1 MRRENGGGDG
11 EDGNGDE
18 EELKDI
24 LSLPISHARPPIAH
38 SKGRRTR

>member
-18 EELKDI
+18 EELKDVFFLFFSSY
-24 LSLPISHARPPIAH
+24 LSQFLTHDH
-38 SKGRRTR
+38 Q